1 MPEPPQVFAS
11 ANTPIEQLVSHAS
24 SALTLASR
32 AFFNPG
38 MLALLYFPPEHT
50 YAVYTPMF
58 LPMAVPLIASL
69 AKEFRRWRQ
78 TR

>member
-1 MPEPPQVFAS
+1 
-11 ANTPIEQLVSHAS
+11 
-24 SALTLASR
+24 
-32 AFFNPG
+32 

-69 AKEFRRWRQ
+69 AKEFPRWRQ
-78 TR
+78 TRKKAPAVPPP